1 MGAIRV
7 VAARVTAAESWL
19 LLLLLAA
26 SLVARGAVVLLPMGA
41 VALIWLCRWVST
53 GWPWVATPFNG
64 ILALFLA
71 VNLLALVPS
80 GDLLLSLARFSNLLI
95 GIFLV
100 QTLVAARAAGPGR
113 WAPILVSLVA
123 LNWLLLPLVLIG
135 TDWAGKASLS
145 GAAAYAQL
153 PSWLPHLF
161 TNSYG
166 QAPDGIQPNQLAIM
180 LALLLPLALTLIRT
194 PPDSPLRVVTGTARL
209 AQLNRLLLGKRGLIV
224 LASLTLGAILFTQSR
239 GGLLACGV
247 ALLVL
252 WGWRYRRYLG
262 WAVLGLLVAAALLL
276 VLPGVRD
283 NFAWLFTP
291 QGPQAHLSNTLSI
304 RVELWQRAVRMIK
317 DFPFTGIGLN
327 TFPEVQTSLY
337 PLVSVNRTEFALPTA
352 HNLYLQAMLDFGI
365 PGALVFCALLLALA
379 RGISRATRLGS
390 GLGDLAPVIG
400 AAGAAWLTFG
410 LLDVLDLSS
419 KGGYILWVYIGLLAL
434 LLQTQAAGVARPL
447 WRGFG
452 RVSRGQR
459 LALAGGAGMV
469 LLGVVLGGPYL
480 VAAAYWN
487 WGSIQVS
494 KHKSALATGATPA
507 EAAFAASRAWWP
519 GGSGAV
525 YQQGRMHLAAG
536 DYTSAVASLQLAHMR
551 APRDSLI
558 SYLLGQAYQG
568 AEMPG
573 QAAQA
578 WHEAN
583 SWFLSFPP
591 LISDGLQAVNQ
602 RQTALAA
609 TRFQQAQVLAP
620 DIDRDHQEWL
630 ANLYYGQALVARQQ
644 GRPNEARAQFDA
656 ALAAGPHNMAALV
669 EGGTFYA
676 TALGQVDRG
685 VALVE
690 QAARENPQSY
700 WCAMKQADL
709 YSQLR
714 RTEDAMAA
722 WQRAIPLAPQDD
734 TAAYRSLA
742 GAYLAANRPAEAVAL
757 LNQARGQAPADGEV
771 AYLLG
776 TAQLA
781 AGNRVAGC
789 AALGEAARLS
799 PGAAYHQELPD
810 KLRSCT
816 QAAP

>member
-1 MGAIRV
+1 MGVLRP
-7 VAARVTAAESWL
+7 VAARVTAIESWL
-19 LLLLLAA
+19 LVLLLAA
-26 SLVARGAVVLLPMGA
+26 SLVARGALVLLPVGA
-41 VALIWLCRWVST
+41 VALIWLCRWVSI
-53 GWPWVATPFNG
+53 GRPWVATPFNG

-71 VNLLALVPS
+71 ANVLALVPS

-95 GIFLV
+95 GIFLA
-100 QTLVAARAAGPGR
+100 QTLVGAATGPGR
-113 WAPILVSLVA
+113 WAPLLGGLVA
-123 LNWLLLPLVLIG
+123 FNWLLLPLVLIG

-180 LALLLPLALTLIRT
+180 LALLLPLTLTLIRT
-194 PPDSPLRVVTGTARL
+194 PVDSPLRVVTATGRL
-209 AQLNRLLLGKRGLIV
+209 AGLNRGLLGKRGLIV
-224 LASLTLGAILFTQSR
+224 LAALTIGAILFTQSR

-247 ALLVL
+247 ALVVL

-262 WAVLGLLVAAALLL
+262 LAVLGLLVAAALLL
-276 VLPGVRD
+276 VLPGVGD

-365 PGALVFCALLLALA
+365 PGALVFVALLLTFA
-379 RGISRATRLGS
+379 RGISRAARLPS
-390 GLGDLAPVIG
+390 GPGALAPALG

-410 LLDVLDLSS
+410 LLDVLDVSS
-419 KGGYILWVYIGLLAL
+419 KGGYILWVYIALLAL
-434 LLQTQAAGVARPL
+434 LVQAVGVERRGWRGLGHLSRGPRMVLAGV
-447 WRGFG
+447 
-452 RVSRGQR
+452 V
-459 LALAGGAGMV
+459 GAV
-469 LLGVVLGGPYL
+469 LLGIVLSGPYL
-480 VAAAYWN
+480 IGAAYLN

-494 KHKSALATGATPA
+494 KHRSALTTAATPA
-507 EAAFAASRAWWP
+507 AGSFAASRAWWP
-519 GGSGAV
+519 QGTGAI
-525 YQQGRMHLAAG
+525 YQQGRVRLAAG
-536 DYTSAVASLQLAHMR
+536 DYTNAVASLQLAQMLSPH
-551 APRDSLI
+551 DSLI

-568 AEMPG
+568 AGMPQ

-578 WHEAN
+578 WHQAN
-583 SWFLSFPP
+583 SWFLSFPS
-591 LISDGLQAVNQ
+591 LISDGLHGLDQG
-602 RQTALAA
+602 QTVPAA

-620 DIDRDHQEWL
+620 DIDRAHQEWL
-630 ANLYYGQALVARQQ
+630 SNLYYGLALIDRQQ
-644 GRPNEARAQFDA
+644 GRPAEARAQFDA

-669 EGGTFYA
+669 EAGAFYA
-676 TALGQVDRG
+676 TALGQVDQG
-685 VALVE
+685 IALVE
-690 QAARENPQSY
+690 RAARENPQSY

-709 YSQLR
+709 YSRLQ
-714 RTEDAMAA
+714 RTGEAIAA
-722 WQRAIPLAPQDD
+722 WQRAIPLAPQGD
-734 TAAYRSLA
+734 TAPYRALA
-742 GAYLAANRPAEAVAL
+742 GAYLATNRPTEAVGVL
-757 LNQARGQAPADGEV
+757 TQARARAPADGEV

-776 TAQLA
+776 TTQLG

-799 PGAAYHQELPD
+799 PGAAYHQALPD